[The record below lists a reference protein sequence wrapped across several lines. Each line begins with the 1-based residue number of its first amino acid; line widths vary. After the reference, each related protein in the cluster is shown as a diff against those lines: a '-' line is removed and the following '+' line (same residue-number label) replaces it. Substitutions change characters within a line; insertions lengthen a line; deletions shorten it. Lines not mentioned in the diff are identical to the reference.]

1 MKSIRT
7 ILLLFLLAASLQAK
21 QEVNINFSN
30 LKIMDFI
37 KLVSKVTHK
46 NILVSSKINGTV
58 NFIST
63 TPVYS
68 DELMS
73 ILISVLDS
81 KGYTIV
87 PKGSIYEVVRAINGA
102 RHNAK
107 VVQENKKLHGA
118 FMVTQ
123 AIKIKNQNVNII
135 ASKIRYLLS
144 TTGRLV
150 TMRADNTLLI
160 TDYPKNIETVKE
172 VINDLEHTQKMMVRF
187 VPIKNT
193 DAKKLQKKL
202 QDIARTVFNTAIKSE
217 VVRIFYNKNSNGLI
231 IVGIKKNVNK
241 IVQLIHKMDV
251 KPLVSKKVEIFYLKN
266 SNAKDVLN
274 TLNNIISKQK
284 YSDPSLKPSVAMSKS
299 MNAIIAIGDPEI
311 LKGLKLIIHA
321 LDKQKYQVYVQA
333 RIIEINKN
341 KSSNIGIKYGFAA
354 GDVSSSGL
362 YAMSANF
369 DSQSLTNLASS
380 SVLKYLGDIGSNI
393 GSAFALGA
401 TLDFLKIHGAA
412 KSISSPSILCVNNKS
427 SEIYVGKTIS
437 IASGSVTT
445 AQGINGVT
453 QSYRRVDIG
462 LTLKIKPRVSSK
474 DKVTLDV
481 ETILEN
487 ILNSGS
493 GGALNQPVTSKQE
506 VKTQVIV
513 RNGES
518 IIIGGLIKSYERN
531 SKSKIPLLGDI
542 PIIGNALFS
551 SKTKLDEQ
559 DDLVVILTPYVID
572 KSEELSKLQKMLGML
587 AKIQEEYNKKIFMRI
602 EKKHK
607 TKISSKPSQKINIFD
622 DDSMR

>member
-354 GDVSSSGL
+354 GDVAIINKFGKFFCTKIPWGYWLKYWKRLRAWCDSGL
-362 YAMSANF
+362 F
-369 DSQSLTNLASS
+369 
-380 SVLKYLGDIGSNI
+380 K
-393 GSAFALGA
+393 
-401 TLDFLKIHGAA
+401 
-412 KSISSPSILCVNNKS
+412 
-427 SEIYVGKTIS
+427 
-437 IASGSVTT
+437 
-445 AQGINGVT
+445 
-453 QSYRRVDIG
+453 
-462 LTLKIKPRVSSK
+462 
-474 DKVTLDV
+474 
-481 ETILEN
+481 
-487 ILNSGS
+487 NSWCS
-493 GGALNQPVTSKQE
+493 
-506 VKTQVIV
+506 
-513 RNGES
+513 
-518 IIIGGLIKSYERN
+518 
-531 SKSKIPLLGDI
+531 
-542 PIIGNALFS
+542 
-551 SKTKLDEQ
+551 
-559 DDLVVILTPYVID
+559 
-572 KSEELSKLQKMLGML
+572 
-587 AKIQEEYNKKIFMRI
+587 
-602 EKKHK
+602 
-607 TKISSKPSQKINIFD
+607 
-622 DDSMR
+622 